1 MSIKPLYIV
10 TLDVLGFKHLIDKRP
25 LDEIVK
31 MYKGLIEIGTPR
43 NFSISEESSK
53 TNNSFREDVV
63 LEHAVFSDSMIIW
76 TEPTERNINYFGYL
90 LSLLVGRSIEIKLPL
105 RFGIAYGECEMNI
118 REQMFVGKPII
129 DAYQTESNQEWIGGA
144 FHKSCY
150 SAPYFD
156 LMKGLNFAFPYD
168 VPTKAEKEPKL
179 EFAVN
184 WVCSTFYHNR
194 NLENLR
200 SAVIEGA
207 DRAKQKHKE
216 KWLNTLNFIDS
227 LYKCNRL
234 TPLLQRMAQKPRVT
248 TEQPVSH

>member
-31 MYKGLIEIGTPR
+31 MYKDLIEIGTPIKFR
-43 NFSISEESSK
+43 ISKESSK
-53 TNNSFREDVV
+53 TNNSATEDII
-63 LEHAVFSDSMIIW
+63 LEHTVFSDSMIIW
-76 TEPTERNINYFGYL
+76 TEPTKNNINYFGYF
-90 LSLLVGRSIEIKLPL
+90 LSLLVGHSIVKQLPL
-105 RFGIAYGECEMNI
+105 RFGIAYGECEMDI
-118 REQMFVGKPII
+118 SAQMFVGKPII

-144 FHKSCY
+144 FHTSCY
-150 SAPYFD
+150 SAPYFE

-168 VPTKAEKEPKL
+168 VPIKEEKEPKL

-184 WVCSTFYHNR
+184 WVCSTFYYDR
-194 NLENLR
+194 NLEDLR

-207 DRAKQKHKE
+207 DKAKQKHKE

-227 LYKCNRL
+227 FSGRSSVE
-234 TPLLQRMAQKPRVT
+234 TI
-248 TEQPVSH
+248 